1 MALYRGEEFLYR
13 SATIGGVTKTWAEWC
28 EERGIDR
35 ETVKNRMR
43 SGNSFESAL
52 IKPPKDGHCWE
63 KRRGDGV
70 RIASK
75 ALGILLTFD
84 AIAVAAVLMMH
95 GNAWP
100 LIALYWVTLSV
111 VRILDWIGEAR

>member
-1 MALYRGEEFLYR
+1 MKPCEGCRMYDGKCMLG
-13 SATIGGVTKTWAEWC
+13 IAE
-28 EERGIDR
+28 
-35 ETVKNRMR
+35 
-43 SGNSFESAL
+43 
-52 IKPPKDGHCWE
+52 PPKDGHCWE

-70 RIASK
+70 RMASRI
-75 ALGILLTFD
+75 LGMALTFD
-84 AIAVAAVLMMH
+84 AIAVAAVLLMH